1 MAASIED
8 AHRRLSRKVMGRPG
22 VVGTAIGV
30 AAGKPCI
37 KVYLASGPGGEK
49 ARIPGSYG
57 GYRVVIEKTGTIRRL
72 SS

>member
-30 AAGKPCI
+30 AAGKPCL
-37 KVYLASGPGGEK
+37 KVYLASGGGRE
-49 ARIPGSYG
+49 RVPIPGSCE
-57 GYRVVIEKTGTIRRL
+57 GYRVVVEKTGTFRRL

>member
-8 AHRRLSRKVMGRPG
+8 AHRRLSKKVMGHPA

-30 AAGKPCI
+30 VAGKPCL
-37 KVYLASGPGGEK
+37 KVYLASAAGSERD
-49 ARIPGSYG
+49 RIPRRCE
-57 GYRVVIEKTGTIRRL
+57 GYRVVVEKTGTIRRL

>member
-1 MAASIED
+1 MAVSIED
-8 AHRRLSRKVMGRPG
+8 AHRRLSRQVMGRPG

-30 AAGKPCI
+30 TGGKPCL
-37 KVYLASGPGGEK
+37 KVYLAGGRGGEK
-49 ARIPGSYG
+49 ARIPGSCE

>member
-30 AAGKPCI
+30 AAGKPCL
-37 KVYLASGPGGEK
+37 KVYLASSGGEGR
-49 ARIPGSYG
+49 ARIPDSCG
-57 GYRVVIEKTGTIRRL
+57 GYRVVVEKTGTFRRL

>member
-1 MAASIED
+1 MAASIQD

-30 AAGKPCI
+30 AAGKPCL
-37 KVYLASGPGGEK
+37 KVYLASAGSGEK

-57 GYRVVIEKTGTIRRL
+57 GYRVVVEETGTFRRL

>member
-8 AHRRLSRKVMGRPG
+8 AHRHLSRKVMGRPG

-30 AAGKPCI
+30 VAGKPCL
-37 KVYLASGPGGEK
+37 KVYLAGGGGRERT
-49 ARIPGSYG
+49 RIPGSCE
-57 GYRVVIEKTGTIRRL
+57 GYRVVVEKTGTIRRL